1 MIDRVL
7 IDTFNIRA
15 RDFAMKWKNKLRK
28 TTHLKHYLELDDEVL
43 IEAGSCI
50 FPLLSYTLDRGLDR
64 SRIGIYFV
72 KLGKQRLQAGFPV
85 SEVIYGLNL
94 AQKVVIEYIMTEF
107 APENPM
113 RMYQSLSALTTVSE
127 FFLLGSMYV
136 TKGFL
141 EETYTKMKAQDKS
154 IIELFR
160 QYFKDDFF
168 FKDNTDNN

>member
-7 IDTFNIRA
+7 IDTFNIKA
-15 RDFAMKWKNKLRK
+15 RDFAVKWKNQLRNAV
-28 TTHLKHYLELDDEVL
+28 HLKHYQELDDEVL
-43 IEAGSCI
+43 IEAGSSI

-64 SRIGIYFV
+64 SRVGNYFV
-72 KLGKQRLQAGFPV
+72 KLGKQRLQGGFPV
-85 SEVIYGLNL
+85 SEVIYGLNS

-113 RMYQSLSALTTVSE
+113 RMYQSLGALTNVSE

-136 TKGFL
+136 IKGFL
-141 EETYTKMKAQDKS
+141 EETYNKMSEHDKS
-154 IIELFR
+154 AVELFK

-168 FKDNTDNN
+168 FKAND